1 MIKKFN
7 LRLFD
12 NDPYTYDP
20 NMNKTTSEGL
30 TAEMKTFYDKNLLEV
45 AGPNLVHQQFGKKV
59 GIPKNNGKTVE
70 FRKFSTLPKAL
81 TPLTEGVTPDG
92 TPLNVSTVTATC
104 YEYGNYSTIT
114 DVLDLTSI
122 DNVIL
127 EATNLHGKNAG
138 QTLDTIVRNELV
150 TGMNKLYAEDS
161 QGNVPTSRAGVTS
174 DNKLTAKTVAK
185 AAAIMKKN
193 NVPTI
198 DGSYVCI
205 IHPSVEFDLITSQG
219 WLDVSKYTDA
229 VSRVFKGEIGKLY
242 GIRFVVSTEAKIWTN
257 ETGYTSSG
265 TGTTPITSAVYA
277 CIVLGKDAYGV
288 VDVNGGGLEM
298 IIKQKGS
305 AGTADPLNQRSTV
318 GWKATAF
325 TAKILIPEYILRI
338 ECGSEFSSTDVAN

>member
-1 MIKKFN
+1 MKKYFD
-7 LRLFD
+7 LKLFD
-12 NDPYTYDP
+12 DPYTYDP
-20 NMNKTTSEGL
+20 NMNKTSSEGL
-30 TAEMKTFYDKNLLEV
+30 SAEMKTFYNKNLLEI
-45 AGPNLVHQQFGKKV
+45 AGPNLVHQQFGKKT

-70 FRKFSTLPKAL
+70 WRKFSTLPKAL
-81 TPLTEGVTPDG
+81 TPLTEGVTPAG
-92 TPLNVSTVTATC
+92 TALTVSTVTATC

-114 DVLDLTSI
+114 DVLKLTSI
-122 DNVIL
+122 DNVVL

-150 TGMNKLYAEDS
+150 TGTNVMYCADS
-161 QGNVPTSRAGVTS
+161 LGNIPTSRAGVTS
-174 DNKLTAKTVAK
+174 ANKLTAKEVAK

-205 IHPSVEFDLITSQG
+205 IHPSVEYDLITSNG
-219 WLDVSKYTDA
+219 WIDVTKYTDA
-229 VSRVFKGEIGKLY
+229 VSRIFKGEIGKLY
-242 GIRFVVSTEAKIWTN
+242 GVRFVVSTEAKVWTN

-265 TGTTPITSAVYA
+265 TGTTPITSAVYG
-277 CIVLGKDAYGV
+277 CLVLGKDAYGV

-305 AGTADPLNQRSTV
+305 AGTADPLDQRSTV

-325 TAKILIPEYILRI
+325 AAKILIPEYILRI
-338 ECGSEFSSTDVAN
+338 ECGSDFSATDEAN

>member
-12 NDPYTYDP
+12 DPYTYDP
-20 NMNKTTSEGL
+20 NMNKTTSDGL
-30 TAEMKTFYDKNLLEV
+30 SAEMKTFYDKNLLEV

-70 FRKFSTLPKAL
+70 FRKFSTLPKAT
-81 TPLTEGVTPDG
+81 TPLTEGVTPSG
-92 TPLNVSTVTATC
+92 TPLEVSTITATC

-150 TGMNKLYAEDS
+150 TGTGVIYGEDADGNKPATGRS
-161 QGNVPTSRAGVTS
+161 GITSAH
-174 DNKLTAKTVAK
+174 KLTAKVVAE
-185 AAAIMKKN
+185 AAAVMKKHN
-193 NVPTI
+193 APTI

-205 IHPSVEFDLITSQG
+205 IHPSVEFDLITSPG

-265 TGTTPITSAVYA
+265 TGTTPITSAVYG
-277 CIVLGKDAYGV
+277 CLVLGKDAYGV

-325 TAKILIPEYILRI
+325 TAKILIDEYILRI
-338 ECGSEFSSTDVAN
+338 ECGSSFSDADKEN